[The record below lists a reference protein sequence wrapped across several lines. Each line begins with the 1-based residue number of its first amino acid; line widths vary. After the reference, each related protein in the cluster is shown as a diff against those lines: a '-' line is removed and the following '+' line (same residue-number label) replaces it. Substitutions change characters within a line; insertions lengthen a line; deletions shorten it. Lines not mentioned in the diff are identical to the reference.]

1 MAFATSTEAERQALY
16 EVIVNASKMVTVA
29 TQTGAVDHYGP
40 GMDNTLAAL
49 KAAITATEA

>member
-40 GMDNTLAAL
+40 DMDTTLAAL